1 VAAGLAI
8 AAAGLI
14 AAWSA
19 GAFDGPPANADL
31 PPDTTPVAL
40 ATVTRGTLSSQVRQ
54 DGTLGFAGSYSVIG
68 QARGIITALP
78 AAGQVI
84 RPGQSLYQVDGLP
97 VALLDGATPAY
108 RTLAEGDRGRDVAQL
123 NADLVRL
130 GDATRAE
137 IGPGSDQYTAATAT
151 AAARLQAALGLA
163 PTGALT
169 LGTVVF
175 EPGPIRV
182 ASVDAGLAT
191 AAAPGRVILRATST
205 TPQVVVGVDASQQAE
220 VRTGDKVTVT
230 LPDNASTP
238 GTISSVGTAASAA
251 SASSSSGDSSA
262 TVPVYVSLAR
272 RPAAGELDQAP
283 VQVTITAQ
291 TVPDALAVPVTA
303 LLATASGGYAVEAV
317 SGGGRHLLVPV
328 TLGIFDDAAGLVQ
341 VTGDLHAGERI
352 VTAQT

>member
-151 AAARLQAALGLA
+151 AAARLQAALGLR
-163 PTGALT
+163 
-169 LGTVVF
+169 
-175 EPGPIRV
+175 PGDPARHLHHPPGRGRRGRV
-182 ASVDAGLAT
+182 AAGRGAHR
-191 AAAPGRVILRATST
+191 G
-205 TPQVVVGVDASQQAE
+205 QGH
-220 VRTGDKVTVT
+220 GDV
-230 LPDNASTP
+230 A
-238 GTISSVGTAASAA
+238 GQRQHA
-251 SASSSSGDSSA
+251 GDHI
-262 TVPVYVSLAR
+262 V
-272 RPAAGELDQAP
+272 
-283 VQVTITAQ
+283 
-291 TVPDALAVPVTA
+291 
-303 LLATASGGYAVEAV
+303 
-317 SGGGRHLLVPV
+317 GRHRRLRRVRVLLLRRLIGHRAGVRVP
-328 TLGIFDDAAGLVQ
+328 GAPAGRRR
-341 VTGDLHAGERI
+341 A
-352 VTAQT
+352 